1 MSNEMNTVN
10 QENTQTPAEQ
20 TADGRYKVTK
30 RDLRRTAARYNF
42 MACNIFNYESQ
53 M

>member
-30 RDLRRTAARYNF
+30 RDLRRTAARYNLGDGSGT
-42 MACNIFNYESQ
+42 SQ
-53 M
+53 DLQR